1 MSIKPVGVLEPPR
14 SYRRKPVKQQ
24 EMSESN
30 WNEYHNSKN
39 ANTQID
45 SQRTRQQRR
54 KQYDAELK
62 AKMSSPVRN

>member
-1 MSIKPVGVLEPPR
+1 
-14 SYRRKPVKQQ
+14 
-24 EMSESN
+24 MSESN

-39 ANTQID
+39 ANNQID

-62 AKMSSPVRN
+62 AKQASPVRT